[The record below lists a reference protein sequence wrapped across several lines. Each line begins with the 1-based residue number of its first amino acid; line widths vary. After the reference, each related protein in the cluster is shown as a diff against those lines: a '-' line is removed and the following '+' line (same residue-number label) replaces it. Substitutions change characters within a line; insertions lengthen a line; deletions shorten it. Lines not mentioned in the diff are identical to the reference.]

1 MATKAKRK
9 TAEEKAANG
18 CESVVSIR
26 QFGRIV
32 NCSHTQIL
40 RLIQKGIIPQDE
52 SGGVPIPSAVDAF
65 NAYQVQKKKGKA
77 NTDGASEHD
86 LDMMNAELL
95 LAESKARL
103 RELEYKVKTGVLLK
117 SEDVARVAAQTAT
130 DLKAKLFAIPARLAS
145 LCEGRSA
152 AEIEKMIA
160 QEIEPMID
168 KAFAKNNQ
176 EIEALAQ
183 CGTGDNIDAQASED

>member
-9 TAEEKAANG
+9 TAEDKAANG

-40 RLIQKGIIPQDE
+40 RLIEKGIIPQDE
-52 SGGVPIPSAVDAF
+52 SGGVPIPSAVNAF
-65 NAYQVQKKKGKA
+65 NVYQAQKKKGKA

-95 LAESKARL
+95 LAESKAKL
-103 RELEYKVKTGVLLK
+103 KELEYRIKTGELVEK
-117 SEDVARVAAQTAT
+117 EAARALGHRIGAEMLQKVTA
-130 DLKAKLFAIPARLAS
+130 LPPRLAG
-145 LCEGRSA
+145 LFEGRSA
-152 AEIEKMIA
+152 AEIEKKLTDELEQMLEAYGEKIER
-160 QEIEPMID
+160 EI
-168 KAFAKNNQ
+168 N
-176 EIEALAQ
+176 ALAQ
-183 CGTGDNIDAQASED
+183 YSAGDETDAQASED